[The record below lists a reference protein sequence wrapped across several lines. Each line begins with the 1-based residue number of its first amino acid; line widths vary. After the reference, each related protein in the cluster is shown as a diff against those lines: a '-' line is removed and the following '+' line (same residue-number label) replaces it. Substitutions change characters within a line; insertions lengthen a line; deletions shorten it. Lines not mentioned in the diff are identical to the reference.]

1 VETAIFVVLAV
12 GLLAAVALLGWAA
25 AHEVRRHG
33 FRRAARAAVRGYV
46 SELPLYWRSPI
57 VAWMLL
63 VALPVIG
70 IWATATE
77 GFDAAGAVVLAV
89 LWLLALALL
98 RWHLRAR
105 RRARR

>member
-1 VETAIFVVLAV
+1 METAILVYLAV
-12 GLLAAVALLGWAA
+12 GLLVAVVLFGWAA
-25 AHEVRRHG
+25 AHAIRRHG
-33 FRRAARAAVRGYV
+33 LRRASRGAARSFVT
-46 SELPLYWRSPI
+46 ELPLYWRVPV

-63 VALPVIG
+63 IALPAVG
-70 IWATATE
+70 VWATASE
-77 GFDAAGAVVLAV
+77 GFDAAGALMLAV